1 MNTFQELGLSAPIVE
16 AVHQLGFT
24 EPMPVQQEV
33 IPTLL
38 SKQTDVVAL
47 AQTGTGKTAAFGLPL
62 VQKTDPAINKP
73 QALVLSPTRE
83 LCIQITKDIKDFSRN
98 QQKISTLAV
107 YGGSSINAQ
116 IKSLKKGVQ
125 IIAATPGRL
134 LDLLRRGKIDTSS
147 IQTVVL
153 DEADELL
160 NMGFQNDLNAIFDTL
175 PKHYKTWLFSAT
187 MPNSV
192 ERIANRYMDKPIRK
206 TVGTRNA
213 GAENVIHK
221 YVSVAS
227 RDRYEALTRLI
238 DVNPEMYGIV
248 FCRTRRDTEKI
259 AQKLVND
266 GYKADYINGDLSQS
280 QRDRVMNKFRNKNV
294 RLMIATDVA
303 SRGIDVEDLTHV
315 INYQLPDDLESYT
328 HRSGR
333 TGRAGKSGISIA
345 IAIAQNNE
353 KRKIRQIEKVIKQK
367 FEYMEVPSAM
377 DVQQMQIAGWVDQVK
392 STNVPKGKV
401 DQIMPAIMD
410 ELEELSREEL
420 VRQFLALEFD
430 GSLKNTNGPSNGNAQ
445 SNGHNNLPESGY
457 ERFFINLGKK
467 HNLKPGHLIGMI
479 NEETRSGSIDI
490 GKIDLM
496 GSFSFFEADIRHT
509 DTILSAFKN
518 KVSFKGTSVT
528 VEIAKAEDGSSRKGK
543 RKRAYA

>member
-24 EPMPVQQEV
+24 EPMPVQKEV

-38 SKQTDVVAL
+38 EQQTDVVAL

-62 VQKTDPAINKP
+62 VQKTDPSVNKP

-83 LCIQITKDIKDFSRN
+83 LCIQITKDIQDFSRN
-98 QQKISTLAV
+98 QHKISTLAV

-116 IKSLKKGVQ
+116 IKSLKRGVQ

-134 LDLLRRGKIDTSS
+134 LDLLRRGKIDTSA
-147 IQTVVL
+147 IKTVVL

-160 NMGFQNDLNAIFDTL
+160 NMGFQNDLNAIFETL
-175 PKHYKTWLFSAT
+175 PKHYNTWLFSAT

-192 ERIANRYMDKPIRK
+192 ERIANRYMDNPIRK

-213 GAENVIHK
+213 GAENVTHK
-221 YVSVAS
+221 YVTVPH

-238 DVNPEMYGIV
+238 DVNTDMYGIV
-248 FCRTRRDTEKI
+248 FCRTRRDTENV
-259 AQKLVND
+259 ARKLSND

-280 QRDRVMNKFRNKNV
+280 QRDRVMKRFRTKQV
-294 RLMIATDVA
+294 RIMVATDVA

-315 INYQLPDDLESYT
+315 INYEIPDDLESYT

-345 IAIAQNNE
+345 IAKNNE
-353 KRKIRQIEKVIKQK
+353 KGKIRKLEKTIRQK
-367 FEYMEVPSAM
+367 FEYMKVPSAM
-377 DVQQMQIAGWVDQVK
+377 DVQQMQLADWVDTVK
-392 STNVPKGKV
+392 SKDVPKGKI
-401 DQIMPAIMD
+401 DQIMPLVMN
-410 ELEELSREEL
+410 ELDDLSREEL
-420 VRQFLALEFD
+420 VRKFLALELN
-430 GSLKNTNGPSNGNAQ
+430 GSLEESGLSNTSNKTHKPKGK
-445 SNGHNNLPESGY
+445 SNGHNNIAETGY
-457 ERFFINLGKK
+457 QRFFINIGKK

-479 NEETRSGSIDI
+479 NDETRTSGIDI

-496 GSFSFFEADIRHT
+496 GSFSFFEVDINHT
-509 DTILSAFKN
+509 DTILGAFAN
-518 KVSFKGTSVT
+518 NVNYRGNSVT
-528 VEIAKAEDGSSRKGK
+528 VEIARPA
-543 RKRAYA
+543 